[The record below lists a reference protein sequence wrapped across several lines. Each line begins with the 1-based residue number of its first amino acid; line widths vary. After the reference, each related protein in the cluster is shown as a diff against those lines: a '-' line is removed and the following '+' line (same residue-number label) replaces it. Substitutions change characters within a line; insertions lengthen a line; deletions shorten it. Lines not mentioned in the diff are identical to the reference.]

1 MSLFYSKNF
10 SPQGVNFFHYNNE
23 RFDSLYEIA
32 LKENDELKKIN
43 LYQKMDQLII
53 DDAVIIPLYYDEVVR
68 LVSNKIKGLGNNSMN
83 LLNLKTVKKQN

>member
-1 MSLFYSKNF
+1 
-10 SPQGVNFFHYNNE
+10 
-23 RFDSLYEIA
+23 

>member
-1 MSLFYSKNF
+1 
-10 SPQGVNFFHYNNE
+10 V

>member
-1 MSLFYSKNF
+1 M
-10 SPQGVNFFHYNNE
+10 